1 MDDEQLAAEALVE
14 LSQQKINEMEA
25 AALTILDLNKL
36 DITTSNEEL
45 KELFQRTPLKT
56 VEENAEKLAEY
67 GIIPPVEI
75 VDDVVGGM
83 LPAVSP
89 SGRIKR
95 SVLPSIRLREIAEA
109 QQALQAAKDAPRIAA
124 EQEAARRRSL
134 VGKRAVE
141 IPESYDELEPFLKD
155 LDVCRPQAAS
165 TFMNALFPVKAVEVW
180 TKTLRK
186 NCRDIY
192 EHGSVEAQ
200 CNNTIEKVNRSTD
213 VCYICGFGFYESKDD
228 PDLVAEYPD
237 EDVRQGVEP
246 TCEHILPIIQAIFFL
261 DLYRPTDK
269 GNLTPEQLSILKK
282 EYSWAHECCNL
293 VKSDNSFLVT
303 KINKK
308 THQPSWDFNSKYT
321 KELLTK
327 ISETVLFKGIEV
339 IQSQIDDVDKWVDGR
354 TDYIRDNKIK
364 PILEY
369 ISSRG
374 MGGTI
379 MLIGL
384 GNCVDSSKLHDKFL
398 EELRISSESERG
410 FQTSDTGK
418 RRKTRKGGKTIQRPR
433 KNRM

>member
-45 KELFQRTPLKT
+45 KDLFQRTPLKT

-67 GIIPPVEI
+67 GIIPPIEI

-418 RRKTRKGGKTIQRPR
+418 RRKTRKGGKTTQRSR
-433 KNRM
+433 KNRV